1 MSLIPIQLRSDN
13 LDAADIIAKSGEFN
27 NKLTVGGIPVLL
39 SGQDPTTG
47 NITASVSLPTG
58 ISESYYLYTGFQ
70 QTGASYLSPPQVLV
84 TMRMPE
90 SSDFIYG
97 CSTYAVSRSG
107 FGVAFTDNIT
117 ETGYFLDI
125 IVDSD

>member
-47 NITASVSLPTG
+47 NITASVSLSTG
-58 ISESYYLYTGFQ
+58 ISQAYYTYTGFQ
-70 QTGASYLSPPQVLV
+70 QSGSSYLSPPQVLV
-84 TMRMPE
+84 TMRME
-90 SSDFIYG
+90 TSSNFIYG
-97 CSTYAVSRSG
+97 CSTYNVNISG
-107 FGVAFTDNIT
+107 FGVAFTDTIT
-117 ETGYFLDI
+117 ETGHFLDI
-125 IVDSD
+125 VVDSD